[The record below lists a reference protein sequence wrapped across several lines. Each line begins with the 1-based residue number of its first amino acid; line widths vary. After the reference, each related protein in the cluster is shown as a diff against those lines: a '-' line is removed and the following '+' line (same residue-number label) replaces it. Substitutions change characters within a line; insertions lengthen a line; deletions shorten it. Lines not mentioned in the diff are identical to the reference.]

1 MHPLFSRL
9 RQLGLYLLA
18 WVPLAGILDY
28 LLTRPGGLSWR
39 ESSFITIPLC
49 AVYAFVCLLAW
60 YPCRALPLE
69 RSGFGKLALTHGTRA
84 AILSVIW
91 VEMAKGLGM
100 VLTRYAGFDGLD
112 RRLSNYF
119 PVLWVTGVLLY
130 LMSVTFHY
138 VILAEEA
145 SREAQERALQ
155 ARVLAR
161 DAELKALRAQV
172 NPHFLFNCLNSISAL
187 TSSDANR
194 AREMCILL
202 ADFLRTTLRLGGK
215 ETISLEEEL
224 ALIRGYLAIEKVRFG
239 ARVNLEEEVE
249 KEALS
254 LPIPPLLLQPLV
266 ENAIR
271 HGIANLPEGGVIRLS
286 AQRNADAVAIRVEN
300 SFDPESPAPLK
311 TGLGLENIRQRLNAR
326 YGNQASIA
334 VETDGCSFL
343 VNLRL
348 PAQSNGVGA

>member
-1 MHPLFSRL
+1 MLPLFSRL

-28 LLTRPGGLSWR
+28 LLTRPGGLTWR
-39 ESSFITIPLC
+39 EAPAITLPLC

-69 RSGFGKLALTHGTRA
+69 KSGFGKLALSHGARA

-91 VEMAKGLGM
+91 VEMAKGLAIALRRWM
-100 VLTRYAGFDGLD
+100 GFNRLD
-112 RRLSNYF
+112 ERLAQFF
-119 PVLWVTGVLLY
+119 PILWVTGVLLY

-138 VILAEEA
+138 VILAEES

-155 ARVLAR
+155 AQVLAR

-187 TSSDANR
+187 TSSDATR

-215 ETISLEEEL
+215 ETITLEEEL

-239 ARVNLEEEVE
+239 ARVNLQEEVE
-249 KEALS
+249 KEAMT

-286 AQRNADAVAIRVEN
+286 AHRNANEVAIRVEN
-300 SFDPESPAPLK
+300 SFDPDSPSPIK
-311 TGLGLENIRQRLNAR
+311 TGLGLENIRRRLNAR
-326 YGNQASIA
+326 YGTEASIA
-334 VETDGCSFL
+334 VQTEGNSFL

-348 PAQSNGVGA
+348 PAQPNGVGA